1 MAEILAQEEID
12 TLLSAYSSG
21 GVKTGERSSVYEVS
35 LYDFAHPEQFSKEE
49 LRQIEIVQKTFANR
63 LANHF
68 SAVMRNSIEV
78 SYTSLD
84 QATYEEYLRSIPSPS
99 LISTFRAEPFGTR
112 CVIEIN
118 PNIVFALVDM
128 MTGGNGDAY
137 LESRDMTEIELHL
150 MEPMIRAALSHYN
163 SSWEHFSKIDCQL
176 ERVGGN
182 QMVSP
187 ITGNQDRVLSTYY
200 EIKVGSQVGLISI
213 CMPIHTAEA
222 ILDDFS
228 KNSGSGNGVSNAHAR
243 ALIAEN
249 LSTSM
254 ISACAVLGKSL
265 ITIDEIISLE
275 KGDCIRLEQPALAE
289 ITIEIEGVEKFRGV
303 PGLVGRRLGIHIT
316 QDIESVS
323 NFDKEPD
330 PKTR

>member
-1 MAEILAQEEID
+1 
-12 TLLSAYSSG
+12 
-21 GVKTGERSSVYEVS
+21 
-35 LYDFAHPEQFSKEE
+35 
-49 LRQIEIVQKTFANR
+49 
-63 LANHF
+63 
-68 SAVMRNSIEV
+68 
-78 SYTSLD
+78 
-84 QATYEEYLRSIPSPS
+84 
-99 LISTFRAEPFGTR
+99 
-112 CVIEIN
+112 
-118 PNIVFALVDM
+118 
-128 MTGGNGDAY
+128 
-137 LESRDMTEIELHL
+137 MTEIELHL